1 MAGRR
6 WAVEESFQQGKAL
19 GGLDEHQVRTW
30 CSWHRWSLFAML
42 AYAFLAVCTA
52 IEARQSPPGEGLIA
66 LTCNEIA
73 HLLNALFVVASDT
86 EHVLGWSLF
95 RRAHQANARRCHY
108 RRQGLQEL

>member
-1 MAGRR
+1 
-6 WAVEESFQQGKAL
+6 
-19 GGLDEHQVRTW
+19 
-30 CSWHRWSLFAML
+30 ML